1 MKNIDEI
8 VKWLG
13 REDNRNF
20 YDEGQYFD
28 YTLNYV
34 GMFARDLA
42 SLIIK
47 FNEENKL
54 SDEDI
59 EKNAE
64 EYSYDVFSSRPIGCE
79 PTDEEIKNAY
89 IAGAKGSIE
98 EA

>member
-1 MKNIDEI
+1 MKSIDEI

-13 REDNRNF
+13 REDNRKF
-20 YDEGQYFD
+20 HDEGHYFD

-34 GMFARDLA
+34 SMFARNLA

-59 EKNAE
+59 EKNA
-64 EYSYDVFSSRPIGCE
+64 D
-79 PTDEEIKNAY
+79 
-89 IAGAKGSIE
+89 
-98 EA
+98 